1 MLKLDE
7 NAPRLERRSVTSALW
22 SAIGGYGNVFLSF
35 VVFLIL
41 ARLLTPDEFGLV
53 AIATVFVD
61 IILVIARGGLP
72 EAVLQRPE
80 LEEDYADTAFWFSL
94 AWGAALCALLSL
106 AAPFIANLF
115 GLAELGPVLMAL
127 STVLFIMGAGSIH
140 EARLQRDFAF
150 RKLAVRA
157 IFSNLLAGTIAI
169 VLAVQ
174 GWGVWAMVAQ
184 RLIASIV
191 TTIMNW
197 IASDWI
203 PRPQFVRSYAAD
215 QWSFGSK
222 IFSASFLLAMNL
234 RLQELVA
241 AMFLTPAAVG
251 YIRLSWRCIDLVSQ
265 FAVIPF
271 GSVAMA
277 TYSQAHAQKGS
288 VEEACLGFIRFS
300 GLLAFPCFAGMAAV
314 APIFIPILFGENW
327 KPAVPV
333 LQILCLIA
341 IPFVVESFTWGVLA
355 AIKRPGLNLKI
366 SVLQLLA
373 GLGLSFFAAPFGLYP
388 VVWAHVAKVWGV
400 WPLGVFYTQ
409 RYGGVEF
416 RKITKVVAIPLGAS
430 LVMGACVFGTGLMI
444 EGAMPPIASLAFM
457 VALGACIYAALI
469 FASMP
474 AVAKTSVGE
483 LRRILSRR

>member
-1 MLKLDE
+1 MLKTKDD
-7 NAPRLERRSVTSALW
+7 APGLERRSVTSALW
-22 SAIGGYGNVFLSF
+22 SAVGGYGNVFLSF
-35 VVFLIL
+35 AVFLIL

-72 EAVLQRPE
+72 EAVLQRPQ

-94 AWGAALCALLSL
+94 AWGGALCALLAA
-106 AAPFIANLF
+106 AAPLLAVLF

-127 STVLFIMGAGSIH
+127 SAVLFIMGAGSIH
-140 EARLQRDFAF
+140 EARLQREFAF
-150 RKLAVRA
+150 RKLAMRA
-157 IFSNLLAGTIAI
+157 IFSNMAAGAIAI
-169 VLAVQ
+169 ILALQ

-191 TTIMNW
+191 TTVLNW
-197 IASDWI
+197 LASGWV
-203 PRPQFVRSYAAD
+203 PRRRFLRHYAAD
-215 QWSFGSK
+215 QWRFGSR

-234 RLQELVA
+234 RLQELIA

-251 YIRLSWRCIDLVSQ
+251 YIRLCWRCIDLVSQ

-314 APIFIPILFGENW
+314 APLFIPVLFGENW

-355 AIKRPGLNLKI
+355 AIKRPELNLKI
-366 SVLQLLA
+366 SILQLLA
-373 GLGLSFFAAPFGLYP
+373 GIGLSFLAAPFGLYP
-388 VVWAHVAKVWGV
+388 VAWAHVAKVYGV
-400 WPLGVFYTQ
+400 WPLGIVYTQ
-409 RYGGVEF
+409 RHGGVEF
-416 RKITKVVAIPLGAS
+416 GKIIKVVAIPLGAS
-430 LVMGACVFGTGLMI
+430 IIMGASVCVAGLMI
-444 EGAMPPIASLAFM
+444 DGHWPPAVSLAAL
-457 VALGACIYAALI
+457 VAMGVCVYAALI
-469 FASMP
+469 YAGMP
-474 AVAKTSVGE
+474 TVARTCVGE
-483 LRRILSRR
+483 LRKILSRG